1 MESGFWGLGWKSLNF
16 AATLDSCTAMSQLPV
31 HVTHVIHQL
40 ATGGMENGLVNLI
53 NNIDPSHI
61 KHSVLCMTNATDF
74 RSRIKQDNIAI
85 AEIGKREK
93 GNDFSAQW
101 RAWKQL
107 CAWKPDVL
115 HSRNL
120 TGLDAII
127 PAFFAGVPARIH
139 GEHGRDMTDP
149 DGTNK
154 KFILLKKL
162 HAPFIHQW
170 SAVSQDLANSLTE
183 KVGIPPSKI
192 SRICNG
198 VDLSRFERMPTR
210 REIPNF
216 SVSGQVVFGTVGR
229 LQDVKEQWLLL
240 EALALLPSLSQN
252 AAKARVLIVGDGP
265 MRARLEKEI
274 AERKFSQ
281 KVLLA
286 GAQNNVPDWLQS
298 MDVFCLPSRAEGI
311 SNTILEAMA
320 SGLPVIASRVGGN
333 PELVVDQSTGLLVP
347 HSDALALARGMAV
360 MLDDENLRR
369 GYAAAA
375 HARAHREFSIEVMV
389 ERYTKLYLAAAN
401 R

>member
-1 MESGFWGLGWKSLNF
+1 M
-16 AATLDSCTAMSQLPV
+16 
-31 HVTHVIHQL
+31 HVIHHL
-40 ATGGMENGLVNLI
+40 VTGGLENGLVNLI
-53 NNIDPSHI
+53 NRMDP
-61 KHSVLCMTNATDF
+61 KLVRHSVLCMTDFNAF
-74 RSRIKQDNIAI
+74 RDRIIDKSVAVIALN
-85 AEIGKREK
+85 KNPK
-93 GNDFSAQW
+93 GRDTSAQI
-101 RAWKQL
+101 RAYKCFQSSR
-107 CAWKPDVL
+107 PDVL
-115 HSRNL
+115 HTRNL
-120 TGLDAII
+120 TALDTVV
-127 PAFFAGVPARIH
+127 PAFLARVPARIH

-170 SAVSQDLANSLTE
+170 SAVSQDLANSLIE
-183 KVGIPPSKI
+183 KVGIPASKI
-192 SRICNG
+192 SHICNG
-198 VDLSRFERMPTR
+198 VDLSRFERIPTR
-210 REIPNF
+210 RDIPNF
-216 SVSGQVVFGTVGR
+216 SASGQIVFGTVGR

-265 MRARLEKEI
+265 MLARLEKEI
-274 AERKFSQ
+274 AERNLAGQ
-281 KVLLA
+281 VLLA

-320 SGLPVIASRVGGN
+320 SGLPVIATRVGGN

-347 HSDALALARGMAV
+347 HSDALALARAMAL

-389 ERYTKLYLAAAN
+389 ERYAKLYLAAAK